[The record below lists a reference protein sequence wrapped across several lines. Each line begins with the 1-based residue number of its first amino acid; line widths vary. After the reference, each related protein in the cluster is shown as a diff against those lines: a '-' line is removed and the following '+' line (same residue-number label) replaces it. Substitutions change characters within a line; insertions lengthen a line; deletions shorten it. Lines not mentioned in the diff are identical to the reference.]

1 MMTNLQHFWLL
12 GLKNDP
18 LFDRHYRAHGLT
30 ELSCE
35 RHGWAEYVQ
44 FGPTRRKWQL
54 TEAGQ
59 LALETQK
66 ARQAL
71 T

>member
-44 FGPTRRKWQL
+44 IGQH
-54 TEAGQ
+54 AGNGN
-59 LALETQK
+59 
-66 ARQAL
+66 
-71 T
+71 